1 MSILGSDGITLTS
14 KLSCWLFLDDIPRDE
29 VMPNDDL
36 LERETRECANRA
48 VLDVLDGGRIVEV
61 AV

>member
-1 MSILGSDGITLTS
+1 MLIPGSDGITLIS
-14 KLSCWLFLDDIPRDE
+14 KLSCWLFLDDIPLDE

-36 LERETRECANRA
+36 LERETSEFANRV

>member
-1 MSILGSDGITLTS
+1 
-14 KLSCWLFLDDIPRDE
+14 
-29 VMPNDDL
+29 MPNDDL
-36 LERETRECANRA
+36 LERETSEFANRV